1 LEGLFP
7 NPDLQND
14 VPFRDPNSLHF
25 GHFSTA
31 EDPSV
36 CLTGTLDSLPEL
48 NNHPTLLQK
57 SSWLLTSSHIPNGQ
71 ESMAEKT
78 SATSESLQSLEVL
91 PLDGAAPAQST
102 EAVEEPATLTALKQ
116 SSPEAEASATILMHC
131 IRSYPQMMLRRQT
144 FPPFIHPHW
153 HMERLPENLVNC
165 MSIAQ
170 LFVTRTLE
178 NSPFL
183 WRTIDNEVSRFKN
196 EVRDMEKS
204 NILRLPGN
212 TIPHCLHSNTI

>member
-1 LEGLFP
+1 
-7 NPDLQND
+7 
-14 VPFRDPNSLHF
+14 
-25 GHFSTA
+25 
-31 EDPSV
+31 
-36 CLTGTLDSLPEL
+36 
-48 NNHPTLLQK
+48 
-57 SSWLLTSSHIPNGQ
+57 
-71 ESMAEKT
+71 MAEKT

-91 PLDGAAPAQST
+91 PLDEAAPAQST

-153 HMERLPENLVNC
+153 HTGLPENLVNC